1 MRSMTEKKAGMRRVG
16 VVTDSTADIPE
27 QMALDLGI
35 DVVPCQVFF
44 GEKVYR
50 DGLDLAPESFYEK
63 LARSPELPR
72 TSQPAVSSFVQ
83 VYRRLLEQENYETVV
98 SIHVAGNL
106 SGTLN
111 SAWAAAQA
119 MPEPRQIEILD
130 SGQVSMG
137 MGWAVIQAARRA
149 QNGASGDEV
158 AEWARSSLPRLRT
171 VAMIDTLENLYKGG
185 RISQF
190 SAAIGSALQIK
201 PLVSLQA
208 GELSVLARVRTRSR
222 ALNALVDR
230 VREWGGVADIAA
242 LHAGAEDLL
251 EVLVGQLRTIL
262 PDQEMLV
269 LPAGPALT
277 THLGLG
283 AVGVCALLEADA

>member
-1 MRSMTEKKAGMRRVG
+1 MTEKKAGMRRVG

>member
-1 MRSMTEKKAGMRRVG
+1 MTEKKAGMRRVG

-27 QMALDLGI
+27 RLASDLGI

-44 GEKVYR
+44 GKEVYR
-50 DGLDLAPESFYEK
+50 DGLDLKPESFYQK
-63 LARSPELPR
+63 LPRSSELPR
-72 TSQPAVSSFVQ
+72 TSQPAVSSFVE
-83 VYRRLLEQENYETVV
+83 VYRRLLEQDNYEAVV

-111 SAWAAAQA
+111 SAWAAAQT
-119 MPEPRQIEILD
+119 MPEPRRIEILD

-137 MGWAVIQAARRA
+137 MGWAVVQAARRA
-149 QNGASGDEV
+149 QNGGSGEEV
-158 AEWARSSLPRLRT
+158 AGSARASIPRLRT

-190 SAAIGSALQIK
+190 SATIGSALQIK

-208 GELSVLARVRTRSR
+208 GEISVWARVRTRSR
-222 ALNALVDR
+222 AVNALVNR
-230 VREWGGVADIAA
+230 VREWGRVAEIAV
-242 LHAGAEDLL
+242 LHAGADDLL
-251 EVLVGQLRTIL
+251 GALVSRLHVVLPG
-262 PDQEMLV
+262 QEMLV
-269 LPAGPALT
+269 LPAGSALT